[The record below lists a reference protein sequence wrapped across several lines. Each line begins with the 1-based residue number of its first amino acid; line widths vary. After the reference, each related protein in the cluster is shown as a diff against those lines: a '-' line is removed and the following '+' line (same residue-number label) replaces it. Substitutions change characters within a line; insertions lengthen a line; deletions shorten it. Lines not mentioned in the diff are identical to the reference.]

1 MPTKPK
7 FEDKKEALDFLI
19 KDEEEAIKGY
29 QEKINLFNAEN
40 EVMYIQKLNEI
51 MADELRHKEDLE
63 CLKHC
68 LENDN
73 EHTREVVNA
82 EIQASKVFDEI
93 KL

>member
-1 MPTKPK
+1 MPK
-7 FEDKKEALDFLI
+7 FEEKKEALAFLI

-51 MADELRHKEDLE
+51 MADELRHKQDLE
-63 CLKHC
+63 WLKNC
-68 LENDN
+68 LENEH
-73 EHTREVVNA
+73 EHTIGVADA
-82 EIQASKVFDEI
+82 EIQASQVFDEI